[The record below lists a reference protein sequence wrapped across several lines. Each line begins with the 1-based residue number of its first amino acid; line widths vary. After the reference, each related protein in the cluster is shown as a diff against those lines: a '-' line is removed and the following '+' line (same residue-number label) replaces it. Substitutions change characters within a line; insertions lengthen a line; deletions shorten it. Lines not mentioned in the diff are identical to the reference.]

1 VTAPASVEVEKPNGP
16 RSRKGTQTQ
25 ARLLHAAKEIFEE
38 DGFLG
43 ARISDIAE
51 RAGLSH
57 GSFYHYFE
65 SKEEI
70 FRNVAESVEDQLSAP
85 MDTVIFDPAS
95 TATPPQRIREAIRR
109 HLESYRQ
116 ESRIMGVIEE
126 VSRYDEQMGAARMQW
141 HLRYQQQVAT
151 SIRQLQQHGLAD
163 PDLDPKV
170 AAALLGA
177 MTSRFLEMWL
187 VEGYLN
193 CSFNKAADQMSTVL
207 INALGLKPER
217 VRTRRRQGG
226 D

>member
-1 VTAPASVEVEKPNGP
+1 MTTPASVEVEKPNGP
-16 RSRKGTQTQ
+16 RSRKGAQTQ

-38 DGFLG
+38 DGFLE

-70 FRNVAESVEDQLSAP
+70 FRNVAESVENQLSAP
-85 MDTVIFDPAS
+85 MDTVIFDPES
-95 TATPPQRIREAIRR
+95 TATPQERIREALRR

-116 ESRIMGVIEE
+116 EAQIMGVIEE
-126 VSRYDEQMGAARMQW
+126 VSRYDEHVGAVRKQR
-141 HLRYQQQVAT
+141 HQRYQQQVAT

-170 AAALLGA
+170 TAAIFGA

-187 VEGYLN
+187 VEGYLT
-193 CSFNKAADQMSTVL
+193 CSFNKAADQLSRVL
-207 INALGLKPER
+207 INALGLKPKGAKA
-217 VRTRRRQGG
+217 RRRSGS

>member
-1 VTAPASVEVEKPNGP
+1 MTAPASVEVEKSNGP
-16 RSRKGTQTQ
+16 RSRKGARTQ
-25 ARLLHAAKEIFEE
+25 ARLLDAAKEIFEE
-38 DGFLG
+38 DGFLE

-70 FRNVAESVEDQLSAP
+70 FRNVAESVENQLSAP
-85 MDTVIFDPAS
+85 MDTVIFDPTS
-95 TATPPQRIREAIRR
+95 TATPQERIQEAIRR
-109 HLESYRQ
+109 HLEGYRQ
-116 ESRIMGVIEE
+116 EARIMGVIEE
-126 VSRYDEQMGAARMQW
+126 VSRYDDQMGAVRKER

-163 PDLDPKV
+163 PELDPKV

-193 CSFNKAADQMSTVL
+193 CSFNKAADQMARVL
-207 INALGLKPER
+207 INALGLKPKSSNA
-217 VRTRRRQGG
+217 RRAPRGA
-226 D
+226 